1 MFDKIKELIENFLF
15 MKKYNI
21 INEIKLLRK
30 DIATIVQA
38 SLERQDDINT
48 LLKMYNNNL
57 GVIIDSL
64 KSINSIL
71 CTYTDNQSEMK
82 DVLEDIYNNTKYYS
96 DEIPDIIDKLESIEN
111 TVSQPKVTGRKL
123 KKKTLD
129 E

>member
-1 MFDKIKELIENFLF
+1 MFDKIKEIIENFLF
-15 MKKYNI
+15 MRKYNV
-21 INEIKLLRK
+21 INEIILLRK

-48 LLKMYNNNL
+48 LMN
-57 GVIIDSL
+57 
-64 KSINSIL
+64 
-71 CTYTDNQSEMK
+71 TYTENHK
-82 DVLEDIYNNTKYYS
+82 DIIGVLKDIYSNTKYYS

-111 TVSQPKVTGRKL
+111 TVSQPKVVKRNL